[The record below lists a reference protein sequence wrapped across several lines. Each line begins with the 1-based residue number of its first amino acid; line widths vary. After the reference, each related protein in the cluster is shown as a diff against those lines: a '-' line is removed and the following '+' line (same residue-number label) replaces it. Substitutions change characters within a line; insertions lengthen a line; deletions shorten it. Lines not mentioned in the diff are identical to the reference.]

1 MLTQTIGKIRKNLR
15 MKDPTIITTLPY
27 QLQPYA
33 HSKTIESNQTFD
45 HSKNTLKRKRGLLDI
60 EKEKVGNP
68 QNKTST
74 YKMITSIKVSGKNLQ
89 NIIVGTKKKDQI
101 TGTSEG
107 EILAG
112 LKGKDVLKGGASAD
126 GFLFN
131 HSKGVGKK
139 NADQIKDFD
148 PEEGDS
154 ILLDN
159 DRCGLGKKIK
169 LKT

>member
-1 MLTQTIGKIRKNLR
+1 MR
-15 MKDPTIITTLPY
+15 
-27 QLQPYA
+27 A
-33 HSKTIESNQTFD
+33 
-45 HSKNTLKRKRGLLDI
+45 
-60 EKEKVGNP
+60 
-68 QNKTST
+68 
-74 YKMITSIKVSGKNLQ
+74 SIKVSGKNLQ
-89 NIIVGTKKKDQI
+89 NIIVGTNKKDQI

-131 HSKGVGKK
+131 HTKGFGKK

-159 DRCGLGKKIK
+159 DLFELGKKIK
-169 LKT
+169 LKSYASKSKVKKAVKSKNCLLYTSPSPRD